1 MLYYII
7 RFSVVLIPLFTAC
20 TSFAATRD
28 EAETAVKDRYRI
40 TTPGFFG
47 GFNEIGSVL
56 TPRREGLRADRP
68 SNVFKPNA
76 VRNHQIVVAGGG
88 NLPLVGVRD
97 GALKPGER
105 LYLYGVRTG
114 NDYVQLDLYSVATYV
129 IPGSGTRGPT
139 PLQAS
144 VRFQFDGGLAAVT
157 TQQILNDIGE
167 WLALAG
173 EPLPE
178 TGKACP
184 TAGQRPANVPPEP
197 HEAGSA
203 TRTIRIGQTPA
214 EVAAIMGL
222 PEKQILLG
230 AKTIFI
236 YHDVKVIFV
245 DGKVTDAE

>member
-1 MLYYII
+1 MLYHII

-28 EAETAVKDRYRI
+28 EAETAVKGRYRI
-40 TTPGFFG
+40 TTPGLLG

-56 TPRREGLRADRP
+56 TPRREGLRANRP
-68 SNVFKPNA
+68 SNVFKPN
-76 VRNHQIVVAGGG
+76 VVKNHQIVVAGGG
-88 NLPLVGVRD
+88 DLPLGGVRD

-129 IPGSGTRGPT
+129 VPNSGTRGPT

-144 VRFQFDGGLAAVT
+144 VRFQFDGSLEAVT
-157 TQQILNDIGE
+157 TQQLLNDIDE
-167 WLALAG
+167 WLAVVGA
-173 EPLPE
+173 PLPE
-178 TGKACP
+178 SVESRPSAE
-184 TAGQRPANVPPEP
+184 QRPATVPPKP
-197 HEAGSA
+197 HEADSA
-203 TRTIRIGQTPA
+203 TRTIRLGQTPE
-214 EVAAIMGL
+214 EVAAILGL
-222 PEKQILLG
+222 PEKRILLG
-230 AKTIFI
+230 AKTIFV